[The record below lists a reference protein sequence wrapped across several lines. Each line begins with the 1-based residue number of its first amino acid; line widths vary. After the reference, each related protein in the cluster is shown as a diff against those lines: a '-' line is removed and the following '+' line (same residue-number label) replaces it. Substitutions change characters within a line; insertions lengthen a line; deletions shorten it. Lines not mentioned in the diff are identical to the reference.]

1 MNISLKPPF
10 TRQGL
15 IRACLMPLN
24 RNGPE
29 PARPGML
36 ITGLSVDSEPSQS
49 GILAGMETETFRWKG
64 RFGPFDLKVGPA
76 TFRPSTISTLMAEAI
91 EVDEDSTVIDVG
103 CGTGIL
109 SIIAAKLGAQMVFGV
124 DAADGT
130 IDIASENA
138 RAQGV
143 ADRTTFYQGSVFEPL
158 PEGLEADLVIGD
170 ISGIPDQLASVS
182 GWFPSGLSGGPTGA
196 ELPLRMLEEAKA
208 FLRKGGRLLLPT
220 GTLQDETT
228 ILDRAR
234 SAFGT
239 IRQLA
244 ERAIP
249 LPSSLAEHPVMIGLL
264 KEKLIDVTQKG
275 SRYLWTARV
284 WEATV

>member
-1 MNISLKPPF
+1 M
-10 TRQGL
+10 Q
-15 IRACLMPLN
+15 
-24 RNGPE
+24 
-29 PARPGML
+29 
-36 ITGLSVDSEPSQS
+36 
-49 GILAGMETETFRWKG
+49 METISWKG

-76 TFRPSTISTLMAEAI
+76 TFRPSTISGLVADSMEI
-91 EVDEDSTVIDVG
+91 EEDSTVIDVG

-109 SIIAAKLGAQMVFGV
+109 SIIAAKLGARMVFGV
-124 DAADGT
+124 DAAAGT
-130 IDIASENA
+130 IEVATANA

-143 ADRTTFYQGSVFEPL
+143 EDRTTFFEGSVFEPL

-170 ISGIPDQLASVS
+170 ISGIPDQLATAS

-196 ELPLRMLEEAKA
+196 ELPLRMLEEAKR

-220 GTLQDETT
+220 GTLQDETS

-234 SAFGT
+234 SLFGS
-239 IRQLA
+239 IRQLT

-249 LPSSLAEHPVMIGLL
+249 LPAAIAENPVMARLRR
-264 KEKLIDVTQKG
+264 EKIVEVSERG

>member
-1 MNISLKPPF
+1 M
-10 TRQGL
+10 Q
-15 IRACLMPLN
+15 
-24 RNGPE
+24 
-29 PARPGML
+29 
-36 ITGLSVDSEPSQS
+36 
-49 GILAGMETETFRWKG
+49 METISWKG

-76 TFRPSTISTLMAEAI
+76 TFRPSTISGLVADSMEI
-91 EVDEDSTVIDVG
+91 EEDSTVIDVG

-109 SIIAAKLGAQMVFGV
+109 SIIAAKLGARMVFGV
-124 DAADGT
+124 DAAAGT
-130 IDIASENA
+130 IEVATANA

-143 ADRTTFYQGSVFEPL
+143 EDRTTFFEGSVFEPL

-170 ISGIPDQLASVS
+170 ISGIPDQLATAS

-196 ELPLRMLEEAKA
+196 ELPLRMLEEARR

-220 GTLQDETT
+220 GTLQDETS

-234 SAFGT
+234 SLFGSL
-239 IRQLA
+239 RQLT

-249 LPSSLAEHPVMIGLL
+249 LPAAIAENPVMARLRR
-264 KEKLIDVTQKG
+264 EKIVEVSERG